1 MKKLKLTKKRA
12 ELLAELEP
20 LVGTNCNN
28 PNIQN
33 WGPGEVYKGEG
44 RDLRYSLSMIDKC
57 GEERRRKFPL
67 ATDVAPEML
76 ATGYYAFGANR
87 LHIIKALDDVLRH
100 LETHHGLNL

>member
-12 ELLAELEP
+12 KLLAELEP
-20 LVGTNCNN
+20 LVGTNCHK

-33 WGPGEVYKGEG
+33 WGPGGVYEGEG
-44 RDLRYSLSMIDKC
+44 RDLHYPLTMIDKR
-57 GEERRRKFPL
+57 GEDRRREFPP

-100 LETHHGLNL
+100 LETHHGLKL